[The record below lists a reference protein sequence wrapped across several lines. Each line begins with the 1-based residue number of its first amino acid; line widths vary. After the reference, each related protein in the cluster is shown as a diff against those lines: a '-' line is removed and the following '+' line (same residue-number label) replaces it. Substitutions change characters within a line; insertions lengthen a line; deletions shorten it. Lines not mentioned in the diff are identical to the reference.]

1 MKVYSVIQKS
11 RGSYVRIWL
20 ISIFGSLL
28 ALSPFLYMMQITER
42 VYASRSWETLGFITL
57 LIVLLMVFWAVLDHF
72 RASALFAVGHKID
85 HELREGVFDAVHRG
99 NKPEAFRAYGDIATV
114 RQGLT
119 GQLIEAAMDA
129 SLSPIFIAVLFL
141 LHPVFG
147 LVAIGYILLLAGLSS
162 GSKTIWKKVRAESQ
176 EYEDKAFSFGIATAM
191 RRETIRAMN
200 ILPGVRREW
209 SALENQAA
217 GVLLR
222 GQTAASSIEAIIS
235 VLQQGQ
241 MVIMLAVGA
250 VLYLMDAA
258 SLNAGTAAFLV
269 MMRGVNPVVSVA
281 RNWSLINDVRSAMQ
295 RLDTV
300 LADVPSDATTR
311 LPDMQGHVSCDN
323 LSVVGSDGK
332 PVLSGIRFDVAAG
345 SVVGIIGPSGAGK
358 STLLRMLSG
367 AGRPSSGSVK
377 VDGFPMAQWPEAQR
391 GPAVGYLPQTVDL
404 LPGTIMQNIT
414 RFGPVTEGQAT
425 ATTEAL
431 RLAGA
436 LDIVQA
442 RGRGLDFRLQED
454 GAPLSGG
461 QRQRIGLAR
470 AFYGQPKL
478 LVLDEPNSA
487 LDAAGE
493 KTLLDSIVVARQRG
507 ATVFFSTHKL
517 NLLEVCDYI
526 LVIMDGYMHSF
537 STREDM
543 LRRLTSAGN
552 AILPNDTVDHEPG
565 GEHR

>member
-414 RFGPVTEGQAT
+414 RFGPATEGQAT

>member
-1 MKVYSVIQKS
+1 
-11 RGSYVRIWL
+11 
-20 ISIFGSLL
+20 
-28 ALSPFLYMMQITER
+28 
-42 VYASRSWETLGFITL
+42 
-57 LIVLLMVFWAVLDHF
+57 
-72 RASALFAVGHKID
+72 
-85 HELREGVFDAVHRG
+85 
-99 NKPEAFRAYGDIATV
+99 
-114 RQGLT
+114 
-119 GQLIEAAMDA
+119 
-129 SLSPIFIAVLFL
+129 
-141 LHPVFG
+141 
-147 LVAIGYILLLAGLSS
+147 
-162 GSKTIWKKVRAESQ
+162 
-176 EYEDKAFSFGIATAM
+176 
-191 RRETIRAMN
+191 
-200 ILPGVRREW
+200 
-209 SALENQAA
+209 
-217 GVLLR
+217 
-222 GQTAASSIEAIIS
+222 
-235 VLQQGQ
+235 
-241 MVIMLAVGA
+241 
-250 VLYLMDAA
+250 MDAA

-493 KTLLDSIVVARQRG
+493 KTLLDSIAVARQRG